1 MLPYGRNA
9 FEKPVSAS
17 NSMLAV
23 MPPNSGENID
33 PERSSRT
40 VGIGSGVI
48 VTPGNFV
55 GSQKD
60 SLITMMMSGLSAG
73 TLAAGKPGM
82 SLMRVAE

>member
-1 MLPYGRNA
+1 M
-9 FEKPVSAS
+9 
-17 NSMLAV
+17 
-23 MPPNSGENID
+23 
-33 PERSSRT
+33 
-40 VGIGSGVI
+40 

-82 SLMRVAE
+82 SPIARAE